1 MKPFILSFIFLFSV
15 ITKVIAQEE
24 YATDYK
30 VHYELVFHIDSLNLD
45 QKDTSNLYLFTN
57 PEFGVFVNQ
66 SRVEADERLEKIRQR
81 LGANVQV
88 KISTNSNKSQDLN
101 KVVFTNHQN
110 GEVRVLQNLGD
121 IDYIYVEPAKM
132 DAWEISEDTK
142 EFMGYTVQKAT
153 IDFAGRSYEAWFTM
167 EIPIPNGP
175 YVFHGLPGLIV
186 EIYDTQDHYHFTM
199 LGLEKLEAPKVWK
212 FPKAEQVSKDKVNE
226 IQKRLNDNA
235 LNGSDYQYMMTKT
248 PGVSGSIAVSDGQAA
263 TMDLKNKSG
272 QKISKEDLKRMF
284 KSNLENQNN
293 PIELK

>member
-1 MKPFILSFIFLFSV
+1 MKPFILSLVLLSV
-15 ITKVIAQEE
+15 VQTSVFAQDE

-30 VHYELVFHIDSLNLD
+30 VHYELAFHIDSLNLD

-57 PEFGVFVNQ
+57 PEFGIFLNQ
-66 SRVEADERLEKIRQR
+66 SRVDADVRLEKIRQR
-81 LGANVQV
+81 LGADVQV

-121 IDYIYVEPAKM
+121 IDYIYFEPTKM
-132 DAWEISEDTK
+132 DAWEISEETK
-142 EFMGYTVQKAT
+142 EFMGYSVQKAT

-186 EIYDTQDHYHFTM
+186 EIYDTQNHYHFTM
-199 LGLEKLEAPKVWK
+199 LGLEKLETPKVWK
-212 FPKAEQVSKDKVNE
+212 FPKAEEATKEKVNE

-235 LNGSDYQYMMTKT
+235 LNGSDYQYMMGKT
-248 PGVSGSIAVSDGQAA
+248 PGVSGSISVSDGQEPI
-263 TMDLKNKSG
+263 MELKNKSG
-272 QKISKEDLKRMF
+272 QEITKEDLKRMF
-284 KSNLENQNN
+284 KSNLENKNN
-293 PIELK
+293 PIELE

>member
-1 MKPFILSFIFLFSV
+1 MKPFILSLVLLFLVKTSV
-15 ITKVIAQEE
+15 FAQEE

-101 KVVFTNHQN
+101 KVVFTNHQS
-110 GEVRVLQNLGD
+110 GEVKVLQNLGD
-121 IDYIYVEPAKM
+121 KDYVYIEPAKM
-132 DAWEISEDTK
+132 DTWEINEDTK

-186 EIYDTQDHYHFTM
+186 ELHDTHNHYHFTM
-199 LGLEKLEAPKVWK
+199 LGLEKLETPKIWTL
-212 FPKAEQVSKDKVNE
+212 PKAEESSKEKINQ

-235 LNGSDYQYMMTKT
+235 LSGSDYQYMMGKT
-248 PGVSGSIAVSDGQAA
+248 PGVSGSITVADGQAA
-263 TMDLKNKSG
+263 TMNLKNRSG
-272 QKISKEDLKRMF
+272 QDISKEDLKRMF
-284 KSNLENQNN
+284 KSNLDNKNN
-293 PIELK
+293 PIELE